1 MANIYQISQELLN
14 IFDIIEENEGE
25 LTPEL
30 EEQLAI
36 TRESFNEKIKDY
48 GNVVRMLQNDIAEI
62 KNEKA
67 RLSDLQKSKEKTI
80 ERLKT
85 VMIEAINLFGDT
97 NKNGNKFVD
106 YGTGKIS
113 IRTTQAVEIDEDS
126 INTFVNRFITGL
138 TWYGIQNQLDSGIID
153 PTNLISYGNQRKNEE
168 DLEYNFTEEDLRN
181 LDANIDLKVSIKN
194 LISTEKGF
202 ELAKALVKF
211 GSFNVKASAN
221 KTEIKREAK
230 ENHTMPC
237 FATIVDNKSVTIK

>member
-30 EEQLAI
+30 EEQLTI
-36 TRESFNEKIKDY
+36 TRESFNEKIKNY
-48 GNVVRMLQNDIAEI
+48 GNVIKMLQNDIAEI
-62 KNEKA
+62 KNEKD
-67 RLSDLQKSKEKTI
+67 RLNDLQKSKEKTI

-85 VMIEAINLFGDT
+85 IMIEAIDLFGDS

-113 IRTTQAVEIDEDS
+113 IRSTQAVEIDEDS

-138 TWYGIQNQLDSGIID
+138 TWYGIQNQLDKNIID
-153 PTNLISYGNQRKNEE
+153 VTSLIDYANQKKNEDE
-168 DLEYNFTEEDLRN
+168 EEYNFTMEDMST
-181 LDANIDLKVSIKN
+181 LDANVDLKLSIKE
-194 LISTEKGF
+194 LLSTDKGF

-211 GSFNVKASAN
+211 GSFKVKASAN

-230 ENHTMPC
+230 ENHVMPC
-237 FATIVDNKSVTIK
+237 YATLIDNKSIIIK

>member
-30 EEQLAI
+30 EEQLTI
-36 TRESFNEKIKDY
+36 TRESFNEKIKNY
-48 GNVVRMLQNDIAEI
+48 GNVIKMLQNDIAEI
-62 KNEKA
+62 KNEKD
-67 RLSDLQKSKEKTI
+67 RLNDLQKSKEKTI

-85 VMIEAINLFGDT
+85 IMIEAIDLFGDS

-113 IRTTQAVEIDEDS
+113 IRSTQAVEIDEDS

-138 TWYGIQNQLDSGIID
+138 TWYGIQNQLDKNIID
-153 PTNLISYGNQRKNEE
+153 VTSLIDYANQKKNEDE
-168 DLEYNFTEEDLRN
+168 EEYNFTMEDMST
-181 LDANIDLKVSIKN
+181 LDANVDLKLSIKE
-194 LISTEKGF
+194 LLSTDKGF

-211 GSFNVKASAN
+211 GSFKVKASAN

-230 ENHTMPC
+230 ENNVMPC
-237 FATIVDNKSVTIK
+237 YATLIDNKSIIIK

>member
-30 EEQLAI
+30 EEQLTI

-85 VMIEAINLFGDT
+85 VMIEAIDLFGDT

-113 IRTTQAVEIDEDS
+113 IRTTQAVEVDEDS

-153 PTNLISYGNQRKNEE
+153 PANLISYGNQRKDEE
-168 DLEYNFTEEDLRN
+168 DSEYNFTEEDLRN

-230 ENHTMPC
+230 ENNTMPC

>member
-30 EEQLAI
+30 EEQLTI
-36 TRESFNEKIKDY
+36 TRESFNEKIKNY
-48 GNVVRMLQNDIAEI
+48 GNVVKMLQNDIAEI

-67 RLSDLQKSKEKTI
+67 RLNDLQKSKEKTI
-80 ERLKT
+80 ERIKQI
-85 VMIEAINLFGDT
+85 MIEAIELFGDT

-113 IRTTQAVEIDEDS
+113 IRTTQAVEVDEDS

-153 PTNLISYGNQRKNEE
+153 PTSLITYANQKRNEE
-168 DLEYNFTEEDLRN
+168 EEDYDFTIEDMSKLN
-181 LDANIDLKVSIKN
+181 ANIDLKISIKN
-194 LISTEKGF
+194 LLSTDKGF
-202 ELAKALVKF
+202 ELAKALIKF
-211 GSFNVKASAN
+211 GQFNVKATAD

-230 ENHTMPC
+230 ENNTMPS
-237 FATIVDNKSVTIK
+237 FATLVNNQSVTIK

>member
-14 IFDIIEENEGE
+14 IFDIIEENDGE

-30 EEQLAI
+30 EEQLSI

-48 GNVVRMLQNDIAEI
+48 GNVIKILQNDIAEI
-62 KNEKA
+62 KNEKV
-67 RLSDLQKSKEKTI
+67 RLNDLQKSKEKTI
-80 ERLKT
+80 ERLKNI
-85 VMIEAINLFGDT
+85 MIEAIELFGDT
-97 NKNGNKFVD
+97 AKTGSKFVD

-113 IRTTQAVEIDEDS
+113 IRTTQAVEVDEEC
-126 INTFVNRFITGL
+126 INTFINRFITGL

-153 PTNLISYGNQRKNEE
+153 PTNLIDYANQKKNEDDE
-168 DLEYNFTEEDLRN
+168 DYSFTIEDMSN
-181 LDANIDLKVSIKN
+181 LDANFDLKLSIKE
-194 LISTEKGF
+194 LLSTDKGF

-237 FATIVDNKSVTIK
+237 YATLVNNKSVIIK